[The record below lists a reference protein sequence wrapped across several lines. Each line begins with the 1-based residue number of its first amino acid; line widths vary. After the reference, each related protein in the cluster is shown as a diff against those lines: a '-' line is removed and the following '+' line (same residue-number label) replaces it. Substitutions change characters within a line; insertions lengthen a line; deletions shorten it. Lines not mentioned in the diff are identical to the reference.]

1 MGNVAVT
8 RELAG
13 SDELEELYKL
23 NASETGPESEPQD
36 DEDEDEDGTD
46 EEQDTGDGDEEFKPG
61 DMPHP

>member
-8 RELAG
+8 RELTG

-23 NASETGPESEPQD
+23 DASETGPESEPQD
-36 DEDEDEDGTD
+36 DEDEDGTD

>member
-13 SDELEELYKL
+13 SEELEELYKL
-23 NASETGPESEPQD
+23 DASETGPESEPQD

>member
-1 MGNVAVT
+1 MGNVAAT

-23 NASETGPESEPQD
+23 DASETGPESEPQG
-36 DEDEDEDGTD
+36 DEDEDDTD
-46 EEQDTGDGDEEFKPG
+46 EEQDTGDDDEEFKPG

>member
-13 SDELEELYKL
+13 ADELEELYKL
-23 NASETGPESEPQD
+23 DASETGPESEP
-36 DEDEDEDGTD
+36 DEDEDTGED
-46 EEQDTGDGDEEFKPG
+46 QDTGDDDDEEFKPG